1 MVRVGPEAYTSAFEL
16 SEAREMD
23 FTGLWSRSSS
33 ERAPAASRAPARET
47 IWLVLPLTPRAL
59 RPPAT
64 GFSPTSQVEEATMS
78 AQSRTGPPGGRG
90 RSSGRAKTEEAEPRF
105 RAYLAVSL
113 DGYIADAAGEVGW
126 LDPYFSPEVDFGA
139 FFRSIGAMVMGR
151 TTWDWAVAHGHSFE
165 PRGRCIV
172 QTHRPLGSASPGV
185 ETFAGDVRNLAADL
199 RRVLGGTGKDVWLM
213 GGGESLAGFDEHGL
227 VDRWEL
233 KIIPVLVGAGAPLF
247 PRRSRPVTPL
257 RLVHSR
263 ALANGVVQV
272 EYEPERRGR

>member
-1 MVRVGPEAYTSAFEL
+1 MNTTDRGGQAAGRHEAGRDR
-16 SEAREMD
+16 EA
-23 FTGLWSRSSS
+23 G
-33 ERAPAASRAPARET
+33 
-47 IWLVLPLTPRAL
+47 
-59 RPPAT
+59 
-64 GFSPTSQVEEATMS
+64 
-78 AQSRTGPPGGRG
+78 
-90 RSSGRAKTEEAEPRF
+90 EAEPRF

-172 QTHRPLGSASPGV
+172 QTHRPLGSPSPAV
-185 ETFAGDVRNLAADL
+185 EAFAGDVRDLADDL
-199 RRVLGGTGKDVWLM
+199 RRELRGTGKDVWLM

-233 KIIPVLVGAGAPLF
+233 KIIPLLVREGVPLF
-247 PRRSRPVTPL
+247 PRRSRPVRPL

-272 EYEPERRGR
+272 EYEPERRDG